1 MGKQEIANGE
11 YRQRSKQR
19 EPAIRK
25 IKERQ
30 RMNKRRIKI
39 LILGAASSFVLSGY
53 LAGTALAGEEDVAE
67 DYVVCT
73 VNGAE
78 LYDSD
83 FTKTYRYYEEV
94 FQAAGYDTEGQE
106 TASYLE
112 ERAWDAT
119 VSGELMRQGLE
130 KDGYYDFSEEE
141 EKGFESQDER
151 DSQAFSDFQDDLKE
165 QISFDDEEIREYYDE
180 LVAADQETYQDNIS
194 AYEYTKYYTGTDLW
208 YIPEGYRQV
217 LQIVLD
223 KDDEELDEKTEEI
236 YRRAEEGEAFRELV
250 KEYTIDET
258 ATEEKVLEQG
268 YYIHQ
273 DSVVWSQE
281 MIEAAFSQEMQEPG
295 DLTSFTDDT
304 GTHILYYAGNLES
317 GPAVE
322 YTDETAEYV
331 LERMEEE
338 KLQELSDEYL
348 DGMYDS
354 AVILQTADPSYGDSG
369 NGETDDNTA
378 GEDSE

>member
-1 MGKQEIANGE
+1 
-11 YRQRSKQR
+11 
-19 EPAIRK
+19 
-25 IKERQ
+25 
-30 RMNKRRIKI
+30 MNKRRIKI

-53 LAGTALAGEEDVAE
+53 LAGTALAVEEDVAE

-83 FTKTYRYYEEV
+83 FTETYRYYEEV

-223 KDDEELDEKTEEI
+223 KDDEELDEKMEEI

-281 MIEAAFSQEMQEPG
+281 MIGAAFSQEMQEPG

-304 GTHILYYAGNLES
+304 GTHILYYAGDLES

-369 NGETDDNTA
+369 NGIAGDNTA
-378 GEDSE
+378 REDSE